1 MCTCTP
7 LRGVREGELQSL
19 VFGGARSGFPG
30 WGGVLV
36 QVGEKDF
43 SSAFLGEL
51 DCGCCVFLLVGSGI
65 FG

>member
-19 VFGGARSGFPG
+19 VFGGGAVRLSGV
-30 WGGVLV
+30 GGSAGAG
-36 QVGEKDF
+36 GEKDF